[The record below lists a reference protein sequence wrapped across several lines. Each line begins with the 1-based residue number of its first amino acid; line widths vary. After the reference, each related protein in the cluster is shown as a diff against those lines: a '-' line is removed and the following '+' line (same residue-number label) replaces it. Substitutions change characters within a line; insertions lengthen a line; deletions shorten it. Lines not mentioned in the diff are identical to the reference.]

1 MLIDRAKHEQYD
13 ASLSLLAWKWLP
25 LLIIIAGMIRLL
37 WFVRQPWELVQP
49 IVIIVIAIAV
59 LAGLGLYEPV
69 SPLPTYR
76 LVPLLW
82 PATMILIG
90 IWLVVA
96 PSKPRAAVSD
106 QDDELRIVLWLRGE
120 ARHASPTFTAGRVLV
135 VLGYLQLD
143 LRETRWDGL
152 CTLDV
157 TVLVG
162 HVRILVAPGAPFDRH
177 SAFVLARGGL
187 RYRDPPV
194 VIGDET
200 LLRVSVIG
208 IGGDAVVAE
217 GGQLD
222 EGHHPMLESS

>member
-1 MLIDRAKHEQYD
+1 MLIDRAKYGRYD

-25 LLIIIAGMIRLL
+25 VLIIIAGLIRLL
-37 WFVRQPWELVQP
+37 WFVRQPWEFVQP
-49 IVIIVIAIAV
+49 IAIIMIAIAV

-90 IWLVVA
+90 IWLIVA
-96 PSKPRAAVSD
+96 PPRPRAAVSD

-120 ARHASPTFTAGRVLV
+120 ARQASPTFAAGRILV

-143 LRETRWDGL
+143 LSETRWDGF

-157 TVLVG
+157 TVILG
-162 HVRILVAPGAPFDRH
+162 RVRILVASGAPFDRH

-187 RYRDPPV
+187 RYHDPPV

-200 LLRVSVIG
+200 LLQVSVIG
-208 IGGDAVVAE
+208 VGGDAVVAAD
-217 GGQLD
+217 GQLD
-222 EGHHPMLESS
+222 GGHHPILESS

>member
-1 MLIDRAKHEQYD
+1 MLIDRAEHGQYD
-13 ASLSLLAWKWLP
+13 ASLSFLAWKWLP
-25 LLIIIAGMIRLL
+25 MLIVIAGLIRLL

-96 PSKPRAAVSD
+96 PSKSRAALSD
-106 QDDELRIVLWLRGE
+106 QEDVLRVVLWLRGE
-120 ARHASPTFTAGRVLV
+120 ARQASPTFTAGRVLV

-143 LRETRWDGL
+143 LRETRWDGF
-152 CTLDV
+152 CPLDV
-157 TVLVG
+157 TVLFG
-162 HVRILVAPGAPFDRH
+162 HVQVLVAPGALFDPH
-177 SAFVLARGGL
+177 PAFVLARRGL
-187 RYRDPPV
+187 QYRDPPI
-194 VIGDET
+194 VIDDET

-208 IGGDAVVAE
+208 IGGDAVVVE
-217 GGQLD
+217 GGRLD
-222 EGHHPMLESS
+222 DGHHPILERS